1 MAFPPHIQVAIKLLP
16 HLVECANS
24 GRRTNYQEMTEAVRM
39 ETRMFSR
46 PLAFIRDE
54 ICTRH
59 NLPPLT
65 VLVEHKGKAAP
76 ANSFAPSKLA
86 EMSAEEYRKFEEAMI
101 AKVFAYEKWDM
112 ALTGL
117 QKMYAAS

>member
-1 MAFPPHIQVAIKLLP
+1 MAFPPHIQTAIKLLP
-16 HLVECANS
+16 HLIECAKT
-24 GRRTNYQEMTEAVRM
+24 GKRTNYQEMGDAIKM

-54 ICTRH
+54 ICVRH

-65 VLVEHKGKAAP
+65 VLVEHKAKIIP
-76 ANSFAPSKLA
+76 ANSFAPAQFIALSD
-86 EMSAEEYRKFEEAMI
+86 SEYKALEQAMI
-101 AKVFAYEKWDM
+101 KKVFSYEKWDM

-117 QKMYAAS
+117 QNMYCAA